1 MIVFLNPVA
10 SEHTKHSRESI
21 KTLREDER
29 SGRCFAR
36 SSLVLWNGVEI
47 SAGLSNQGKIMGTQF
62 HQYR

>member
-1 MIVFLNPVA
+1 MTVFLNTVA

-36 SSLVLWNGVEI
+36 SSLVRG
-47 SAGLSNQGKIMGTQF
+47 M
-62 HQYR
+62 R